1 MRNLKRALSLTLAS
15 VMLLGMMVV
24 GSSAAGYPD
33 VAEDDNVEAIEV
45 VQSVG
50 VMVGDENGN
59 FRPGDSVSRAEMAV
73 VMGKLLNLD
82 YNYYSATCPF
92 TDVSGVYDWA
102 RGWVGAAAANG
113 IVSGRGDGIYD
124 PAATVTAVE
133 AASMMMRALGYFKYQ
148 NDYADG
154 FEVSTVRLGTTI
166 GIFDGVGSSAT
177 EPMTRNQVAQMV
189 LNALQSA
196 VVEPDGNTINLTTP
210 DGTVYTGKVNYVSVT
225 SAKAFASAIKSTQA
239 TSVGSTNLGT
249 IVELGERLYDGE
261 LRLYDT
267 ATTSDDFN
275 RPSRTWEFKG
285 KEIGTYM
292 KKENIR
298 ETYTTAV
305 SERTLYDLLG
315 RSALEEYTVS
325 YYVDGVRTGNSID
338 VANKILRRTTNDF
351 GQTANGVLT
360 QVFVDTER
368 GLIDISSIHTFLAKA
383 AVDYNATT
391 ESVILGIYSDYTDD
405 TKRTVTTNKTISLA
419 DVPAIAD
426 ITKDEYVLVNLT
438 GKNATVTPVR
448 NNLTGYEV
456 VIVDDVEIMSDSTL
470 TKFAKK
476 SDKDTASN
484 TNVAFFKSVVT
495 GGTEYKNSAFAFYSD
510 DVLDLYDNTLLAD
523 HTYNIYLDKYGYAVG
538 IDLFSGDDNYVFIT
552 GFDTSTSNIA
562 LGSATAAAIFTDGT
576 MKTIKVNVR
585 DTNKNIDKVTNGT
598 TDGRQYFTRWANK
611 VNGVEPYALNRWY
624 TYTVDAAGEYT
635 LTPATRMFTTEV
647 LDNPTVTTD
656 DTVIKCDSVRIDE
669 YAADM
674 SENGA
679 AAGRGNGTVTR
690 GNRAYGNDNSVF
702 IVVEADES
710 ADNSTPHVISDVAG
724 VYTGVQNVEI
734 EVFGKSARASQK
746 GNDNANDDDKTY
758 IKDASDGTKDTALYD
773 SIYTLYNKDNYI
785 IASIIL
791 GEAKGSDANYAYI
804 LTAATSEEHLDD
816 GSHVWEFD
824 AIVDGK
830 IVTLK
835 TNSKFTKVISDLE
848 PGHVQ
853 ELRYSGD
860 YVTGVKTPT
869 ALTDY
874 WTYDKAFDGGSK
886 IDKEVIVDIGH
897 HPGADVNNDCV
908 GGNTNDVKGSAAW
921 GWDTAPDN
929 GGHLTKS
936 QATDLKVIGR
946 TMYLAGDNGADRGL
960 TLVDENT
967 PAVVLQKIDGSYK
980 KLERAS
986 VATAIAELGDADTT
1000 TTDKKEFEGRIVAVL
1015 NSQGVAKWVVFISDT
1030 EVLTASGGT
1039 ATGGKFELD
1048 GNATTVEV
1056 EEALKLHKNVTINNT
1071 WVPRNTDVSS
1081 NIAMDIPADA
1091 TLTINGNFQAAD
1103 NDTRNRVRISGSGKL
1118 VVKGTF
1124 ATNSLVSSTIG
1135 YAVDAD
1141 AMNIYDS
1148 GAITINANVNV
1159 QRGNMTIY
1167 GSSAHGITINANKT
1181 VNINGDLV
1189 NRNSAAE
1196 TITIYGTLKTRN
1208 LPAQTSNLTLAVNSV
1223 NSLEVAGY
1231 VDSNNTITIGT
1242 GSVAGYAKIGEL
1254 KKSSGTAPTVTV
1266 NKIDTTKVP
1275 EVTKISEG
1283 TVTVAG
1289 GSVKV
1294 GTVNG
1299 KSSKVEVTGVGAT
1312 AAVTTVEAGA
1322 TVEAKTAATT
1332 SVTVGTVEA
1341 GGNVKTNNGA
1351 SATIGTAKKDS
1362 VLTTQSAADKITI
1375 TEELNTCKLSL
1386 KAGSEVKL
1394 EAHTVVG
1401 EEATVTDNT
1410 GRELEK
1416 VGSTAMTIRPAND
1429 VDNSSETKDTATSL
1443 STLEAAPEGSE
1454 TKDPINA
1461 TMNFVYDEATFE
1473 PYKKTGA
1480 SGDTTWQGIVEDGGV
1495 NTLPWL
1501 WVKVEVPKGSAVTQ
1515 VKAKELK
1522 INGTEVT
1529 MLRGAADN
1537 GPVEYKETWS
1547 SINAAEAAKAAVFHW
1562 EMKKSGDTNENT
1574 LSLDQTTVA
1583 TNGAKYTLTFEVTT
1597 GTGNNAMKAEVV
1609 VEGVYNGPAA
1619 YVATTTPAE

>member
-1 MRNLKRALSLTLAS
+1 M
-15 VMLLGMMVV
+15 
-24 GSSAAGYPD
+24 
-33 VAEDDNVEAIEV
+33 
-45 VQSVG
+45 
-50 VMVGDENGN
+50 
-59 FRPGDSVSRAEMAV
+59 
-73 VMGKLLNLD
+73 
-82 YNYYSATCPF
+82 
-92 TDVSGVYDWA
+92 
-102 RGWVGAAAANG
+102 
-113 IVSGRGDGIYD
+113 
-124 PAATVTAVE
+124 
-133 AASMMMRALGYFKYQ
+133 
-148 NDYADG
+148 
-154 FEVSTVRLGTTI
+154 
-166 GIFDGVGSSAT
+166 
-177 EPMTRNQVAQMV
+177 
-189 LNALQSA
+189 
-196 VVEPDGNTINLTTP
+196 
-210 DGTVYTGKVNYVSVT
+210 
-225 SAKAFASAIKSTQA
+225 
-239 TSVGSTNLGT
+239 
-249 IVELGERLYDGE
+249 
-261 LRLYDT
+261 
-267 ATTSDDFN
+267 
-275 RPSRTWEFKG
+275 
-285 KEIGTYM
+285 
-292 KKENIR
+292 
-298 ETYTTAV
+298 
-305 SERTLYDLLG
+305 
-315 RSALEEYTVS
+315 
-325 YYVDGVRTGNSID
+325 DGVRTGNSID

-426 ITKDEYVLVNLT
+426 ITKDEYVLVNVT

-647 LDNPTVTTD
+647 LDNPAVTTD

-679 AAGRGNGTVTR
+679 AAGRGNGTVSR

-734 EVFGKSARASQK
+734 EVFGKSARADQQNK
-746 GNDNANDDDKTY
+746 NNANDDVKTY
-758 IKDASDGTKDTALYD
+758 IKDASDGTKNTALYD

-804 LTAATSEEHLDD
+804 LTAATSEERLDD

-824 AIVDGK
+824 AVVDGK

-874 WTYDKAFDGGSK
+874 WTYDKAFDGVSK

-897 HPGADVNNDCV
+897 DPGADVNNDCV

-1048 GNATTVEV
+1048 GDATTVEV

-1071 WVPRNTDVSS
+1071 WTPRNTTNNS
-1081 NIAMDIPADA
+1081 NISLEIPAGT
-1091 TLTINGNFQAAD
+1091 TLTINGNFEAA
-1103 NDTRNRVRISGSGKL
+1103 NSGNVNRVRIFGGGKL
-1118 VVKGTF
+1118 IVKGTF
-1124 ATNSLVSSTIG
+1124 STNSMVSSTID
-1135 YAVDAD
+1135 YAIEAD
-1141 AMNIYDS
+1141 AMAIYDDSTRGSNIVINNNVDVKRGNLTIS
-1148 GAITINANVNV
+1148 GTGTHSITINAGKKV
-1159 QRGNMTIY
+1159 
-1167 GSSAHGITINANKT
+1167 T
-1181 VNINGDLV
+1181 VNGDLA
-1189 NRNSAAE
+1189 NYGAARSM
-1196 TITIYGTLKTRN
+1196 IINGTLDTNRISG
-1208 LPAQTSNLTLAVNSV
+1208 ASSATLTLTV
-1223 NSLEVAGY
+1223 NSLNSLIADVVGSYVSVVVGGAAATPGY
-1231 VDSNNTITIGT
+1231 V
-1242 GSVAGYAKIGEL
+1242 KIGEVN
-1254 KKSSGTAPTVTV
+1254 GTSTTVTV
-1266 NKIDTTKVP
+1266 QHTDSAKVP
-1275 EVTKISEG
+1275 VITTVNQG
-1283 TVTVAG
+1283 TVTVTG
-1289 GSVKV
+1289 GSVNV
-1294 GTVNG
+1294 TTVSG
-1299 KSSKVEVTGVGAT
+1299 ASSKVEVTGAGAT

-1322 TVEAKTAATT
+1322 TVEAKTAATA

-1341 GGNVKTNNGA
+1341 TGNVKTNNGA

-1362 VLTTQSAADKITI
+1362 VLTTQNAADKITI

-1401 EEATVTDNT
+1401 EEATVTDST

-1416 VGSTAMTIRPAND
+1416 VGNTAMTIKPAGD
-1429 VDNSSETKDTATSL
+1429 VDNSDKTKDTATSL
-1443 STLEAAPEGSE
+1443 PTQEAAPEGSE
-1454 TKDPINA
+1454 TKDPITA

-1480 SGDTTWQGIVEDGGV
+1480 SGNTTWQDIVHDGGV

-1522 INGTEVT
+1522 INGTAVT
-1529 MLRGAADN
+1529 MLQGAADN

-1547 SINAAEAAKAAVFHW
+1547 GINAAEAAKAAVFHW
-1562 EMKKSGDTNENT
+1562 EMKKSSDTNENT
-1574 LSLDQTTVA
+1574 LSLNQTTVA

-1597 GTGNNAMKAEVV
+1597 GTGDSVMTAEVV
-1609 VEGVYNGPAA
+1609 VEGVYSGPAA
-1619 YVATTTPAE
+1619 YVAPTTPAE